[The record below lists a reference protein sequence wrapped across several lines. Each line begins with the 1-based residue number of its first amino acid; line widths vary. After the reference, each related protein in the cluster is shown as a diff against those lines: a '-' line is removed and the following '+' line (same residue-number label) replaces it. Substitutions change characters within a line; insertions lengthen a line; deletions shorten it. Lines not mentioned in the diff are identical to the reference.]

1 MDLGLI
7 AITAMAVGIVAIL
20 FYAVEKLSEV

>member
-1 MDLGLI
+1 MDLGLV
-7 AITAMAVGIVAIL
+7 AITAMAIGIAAIL